1 MIDLSNIRYRVVVM
15 DEEGNQY
22 NIKDFIQSLG
32 WEENEKEISTRSSFT
47 VRNDKTSK
55 GYLSDIIKPGCLV
68 GIFAS
73 DGASFDEEVARGYVE
88 EWNSVEESSQNA
100 MMNCIN
106 CRRVRIIGI
115 TLLEP
120 EQSRQFRVFLMIG
133 ACPREITEGPTHL
146 MGKQHTKTVIYRIF
160 CWSYWTTR

>member
-1 MIDLSNIRYRVVVM
+1 MIDLSNIKYRVVVM

-47 VRNDKTSK
+47 ARNDKTSK

-88 EWNSVEESSQNA
+88 EWNSVEGSSQNDLK
-100 MMNCIN
+100 
-106 CRRVRIIGI
+106 R
-115 TLLEP
+115 
-120 EQSRQFRVFLMIG
+120 
-133 ACPREITEGPTHL
+133 
-146 MGKQHTKTVIYRIF
+146 
-160 CWSYWTTR
+160 

>member
-1 MIDLSNIRYRVVVM
+1 MIDLSNIKYRVVVM

-73 DGASFDEEVARGYVE
+73 DGASFDEEVARGYV
-88 EWNSVEESSQNA
+88 
-100 MMNCIN
+100 
-106 CRRVRIIGI
+106 
-115 TLLEP
+115 
-120 EQSRQFRVFLMIG
+120 
-133 ACPREITEGPTHL
+133 
-146 MGKQHTKTVIYRIF
+146 
-160 CWSYWTTR
+160 